1 MPVKI
6 QQYVFSV
13 SGVQPAN
20 PAFLE
25 TIGKLDVKNSEID
38 VDSSSGTQILRTRR
52 TAVID
57 FSDSGEDSQ
66 KSNEKSTSKPPQFDF
81 ILIRTEDRRHCMI
94 TNLHFHTSHNWG
106 MIRVH

>member
-1 MPVKI
+1 M
-6 QQYVFSV
+6 
-13 SGVQPAN
+13 QPAN

-25 TIGKLDVKNSEID
+25 TIGKLDFKNSEID

-66 KSNEKSTSKPPQFDF
+66 KSNEKSTSKSPQFEH
-81 ILIRTEDRRHCMI
+81 ISMRSEDRRDHESTCS
-94 TNLHFHTSHNWG
+94 NQL
-106 MIRVH
+106 